1 VKTPYAASAEANVD
15 LLRVGGIDFAG
26 ELFRAHPLTM
36 QVLKKFLSKRRHGSK
51 KILGQTPAPP
61 IPAPASID
69 AQPASNIEKR
79 VVVPGGQPQVLA
91 ETAPGTLQIALQNK
105 SSSSNVYAYITGL
118 ALENNNAPIFLQ
130 SNGESIYYP
139 ASPREI
145 QQPLQADVAI
155 PLGAPGNTVN
165 VRIPKIAG
173 GRIWFSI
180 DAKLTFKLNPG
191 PAVVEPSVT
200 NSSDPNYNIDWTFC
214 EFTYNDSQLFAN
226 ISYVDF
232 INIPIS
238 LSLTSTSGNT
248 QTVPGMGPDGFQK
261 IVAELRSQAQR
272 DGRPWDRL
280 IYESNGRPL
289 RVLSPNNLMVGN
301 ENAWGNYWDGY
312 TQAVWDKY
320 RNEDIIINTQA
331 AAGNLIGRVQGDAI
345 QLGAAGTFSKPSAR
359 DIFSCSTG
367 PFATGSNQARNAVIP
382 RLAAAFNRSILLNT
396 PGNRFPNGSDPTKYY
411 KDVTTNHY
419 SRIIHGV
426 QRDGRGYGFPYDDV
440 VPDGGQDV
448 AGTLYDGSPK
458 LFTIA
463 VGGN

>member
-1 VKTPYAASAEANVD
+1 MKSFKKFVDKRRQSFQKNRGQASTSTPASA
-15 LLRVGGIDFAG
+15 
-26 ELFRAHPLTM
+26 
-36 QVLKKFLSKRRHGSK
+36 
-51 KILGQTPAPP
+51 
-61 IPAPASID
+61 PAPASTPAPAPSD
-69 AQPASNIEKR
+69 AQAAPDVEKR
-79 VVVPGGQPQVLA
+79 TAAPNDQQEVLA
-91 ETAPGTLQIALQNK
+91 EATPGTLQIALQNK
-105 SSSSNVYAYITGL
+105 SNSSNVFAYITGL
-118 ALENNNAPIFLQ
+118 ALERNNTPLFVQ
-130 SNGESIYYP
+130 SDGQSIYYP
-139 ASPREI
+139 VSPQEI

-180 DAKLTFKLNPG
+180 DARLTFKLNPG

-214 EFTYNDSQLFAN
+214 EFTFNDAQLFAN

-248 QTVPGMGPDGFQK
+248 QTVPGMGPDGLRR
-261 IVAELRSQAQR
+261 IVTELRAQAQR
-272 DGRPWDRL
+272 DGRPWNQL

-320 RNEDIIINTQA
+320 RNENLTINTQA
-331 AAGNLIGRVQGDAI
+331 AAGNITGRVQGDEL
-345 QLGAAGTFSKPSAR
+345 QLGQAGNFGKPSAR
-359 DIFSCSTG
+359 DIFTCSTG

-396 PGNRFPNGSDPTKYY
+396 PGNQFPNDSDPSKYY

-419 SRIIHGV
+419 SRIIHEV

-448 AGTLYDGSPK
+448 AGTLFDGSPQ
-458 LFTIA
+458 LFTVA